1 MLPLRPESTVESVEN
16 DNDQGSSDDM
26 KIGIFGGT
34 IGRNGFD
41 SLVDKIS
48 AAADAGFHTYWM
60 PQIVGQADSMTLL
73 AAVARRV
80 GGIRLGT
87 SVVPTYPRH
96 PMVMAEQAL
105 TTNQLAGGR
114 FSLGIGLSHE
124 VVVTGMWGYSFDKPL
139 RHAREYLDALLPL
152 LAGEETRAEGETVV
166 ARGRVTVAA
175 EPPPVYLAALG
186 PQMLRLA
193 GRRCDGTITWMT
205 GAGTLAS
212 HTVPTICAAATDA
225 GQDEPEIIAGLPI
238 WVTDDTDR
246 ARRAAGVTF
255 EIYGQLPSYR
265 AMLDREGIEG
275 PADMAIVGDEDTCR
289 ARVEELGAA
298 GVTQFAAS
306 EFADNAEDLFRTRA
320 FLAGLL

>member
-1 MLPLRPESTVESVEN
+1 
-16 DNDQGSSDDM
+16 M
-26 KIGIFGGT
+26 KIGIFGGSV
-34 IGRNGFD
+34 GSDGFD
-41 SLVDKIS
+41 RLVDEIS

-73 AAVARRV
+73 AAAARQVA
-80 GGIRLGT
+80 GIRLGT

-105 TTNQLAGGR
+105 TVNHLSDGR

-124 VVVTGMWGYSFDKPL
+124 VVVNGMWGYSFDKPL

-152 LAGEETRAEGETVV
+152 LAGEETRAEGATLV
-166 ARGRVTVAA
+166 ARGRVTIGAQA
-175 EPPPVYLAALG
+175 PPVYLAALG
-186 PQMLRLA
+186 TQMLNLA

-205 GAGTLAS
+205 GAKTLAS
-212 HTVPTICAAATDA
+212 HTVPTIRGAAAEA
-225 GQDEPEIIAGLPI
+225 GRATPEIIAGLPI

-246 ARRAAGVTF
+246 ARTAAASTF
-255 EIYGQLPSYR
+255 AIYGQLPSYR

-275 PADMAIVGDEDTCR
+275 PADLAIVGVEDTCR
-289 ARVEELGAA
+289 ARIDEFREA

-306 EFADNAEDLFRTRA
+306 EFADSSEDLFRTRA
-320 FLAGLL
+320 FLTGLL

>member
-1 MLPLRPESTVESVEN
+1 MR
-16 DNDQGSSDDM
+16 
-26 KIGIFGGT
+26 IGIFGGPM
-34 IGRNGFD
+34 GGDGFD
-41 SLVDKIS
+41 RLVDRVS
-48 AAADAGFHTYWM
+48 AAADAGFHTFWM

-73 AAVARRV
+73 AAVARQV
-80 GGIRLGT
+80 DGIRLGT

-105 TTNQLAGGR
+105 TTNHLADGR

-124 VVVTGMWGYSFDKPL
+124 VVVNGMWGYSFDKPL

-166 ARGRVTVAA
+166 ARGRLTVAA
-175 EPPPVYLAALG
+175 EAPPVYLAALG
-186 PQMLRLA
+186 HQMLRLA
-193 GRRCDGTITWMT
+193 GRRCNGTITWMT

-212 HTVPTICAAATDA
+212 HTVPTIRAAAAEA
-225 GQDEPEIIAGLPI
+225 GRGEPEIIAGLPI
-238 WVTDDTDR
+238 WVTDDIDH
-246 ARRAAGVTF
+246 ARRAAATTF
-255 EIYGQLPSYR
+255 AIYGELPSYR

-275 PADMAIVGDEDTCR
+275 PADLAVVGDEDTCR
-289 ARVEELGAA
+289 GRVEELRAA

-306 EFADNAEDLFRTRA
+306 EFADNDEDLFRTRA